1 LTNQNS
7 GFITLQ
13 TQNVGGLQTKGFD
26 FNASYA
32 HKFAGMGTL
41 NASFVGTLTQHLIF
55 DTGLTPGQGLDG
67 VYDCAGFYGATCSF
81 GGVFTSPNPKWRHKL
96 RVGFTLPNGL
106 GISGQ
111 WRYFGKV
118 KDDAFSSDPD
128 LNFLGAAFQFPNNKV
143 IPAQSFFDLA
153 LTARLTDRYNFRLGA
168 NNIFDKSPPIVG
180 SDVSANGNT
189 FPQMYD
195 SLGRFLFAGVTLDF

>member
-1 LTNQNS
+1 
-7 GFITLQ
+7 
-13 TQNVGGLQTKGFD
+13 V
-26 FNASYA
+26 
-32 HKFAGMGTL
+32 
-41 NASFVGTLTQHLIF
+41 F
-55 DTGLTPGQGLDG
+55 DTGINPNFQLGNSVLNG
-67 VYDCAGFYGATCSF
+67 VYDCAGFYGPQCSF
-81 GGVFTSPNPKWRHKL
+81 GTVFTSPNPKWRHKL

-118 KDDAFSSDPD
+118 TDERLSQDAD
-128 LNFLGAAFQFPNNKV
+128 LNLSPTGPHAFPNNAR

-153 LTARLTDRYNFRLGA
+153 LTARITDKYNFRIGA

-180 SDVSANGNT
+180 ADVSANGNT

-195 SLGRFLFAGVTLDF
+195 SLGRFLFAGVTVDF